1 MRIRTFR
8 TGLLR
13 IPLRT
18 PFKTALRTVESIE
31 DAVIRFETDCG
42 FFGYG
47 EAPPTVAITGDSLDG
62 ILYALQNRLGP
73 ALVGRDVRDIAV
85 NCAIVQNALPKNTS
99 AKAAAEIALYDLY
112 AQSRALPLYAALGG
126 GIPRLTTDLTIS
138 VNDTATMIAD
148 CETAIGRGFTAL
160 KIKVGKQPEED
171 VDRLRAI
178 HPRVVLYDAHSIRS
192 RIPRLF
198 EGELPQFN
206 LGTNGG
212 ATCDQTLESALA
224 QVCEKSGHSWIAN
237 GRFKGG
243 WTTRHYG
250 KPASGIHAVQ
260 MELAQRGYMDEPAA
274 IDETNWPGQLHAAPA
289 ILPTLQALIAAC
301 LTFAEGKTA

>member
-1 MRIRTFR
+1 MSD
-8 TGLLR
+8 
-13 IPLRT
+13 PQ
-18 PFKTALRTVESIE
+18 SIE
-31 DAVIRFETDCG
+31 HPVYRLQRGDAPLLVSIPHLG
-42 FFGYG
+42 
-47 EAPPTVAITGDSLDG
+47 TGIPAELAG
-62 ILYALQNRLGP
+62 RLGP
-73 ALVGRDVRDIAV
+73 HAAPLADTDWHLDRLYGFARELGATVLGARISRY
-85 NCAIVQNALPKNTS
+85 AIDLNRPPGGES
-99 AKAAAEIALYDLY
+99 LYPGQATTGLCPTETF
-112 AQSRALPLYAALGG
+112 RGEPLYPPGGEPGDAERQRRLQAYWQPYHAAL
-126 GIPRLTTDLTIS
+126 RAEL
-138 VNDTATMIAD
+138 
-148 CETAIGRGFTAL
+148 
-160 KIKVGKQPEED
+160 
-171 VDRLRAI
+171 DRLRAI